1 MIQINN
7 FTEQFA
13 RAAARA
19 AAGRLTVEP
28 STLLRQYRVHNA
40 ENGKTYRVDFFRE
53 RTGRKFVTCECA
65 GGQSGRVC
73 KHMAAALPLHL
84 QTMREHHAAAVASA
98 DKAFGDFA
106 EEARPM
112 TRAELLGDFSGLNDE
127 DDARYSYR
135 SH

>member
-1 MIQINN
+1 MIQIRN
-7 FTEQFA
+7 FTSQFA
-13 RAAARA
+13 RAAARVA
-19 AAGRLTVEP
+19 TSGLTVEP
-28 STLLRQYRVHNA
+28 STLLRQYRVTNN
-40 ENGKTYRVDFFRE
+40 EKGVTYRVDVYRASD
-53 RTGRKFVTCECA
+53 GRKFVTCECL

-106 EEARPM
+106 ETKPV
-112 TRAELLGDFSGLNDE
+112 TRAELLGDFSGLDDE
-127 DDARYSYR
+127 DDPRYSYR